1 MKTKKGPSL
10 AVFTALGALTGL
22 GIDFSYGLFY
32 LLNWLPFGLGPILPP
47 PIFATPTLA
56 TIGALIDGAILAPP
70 AILATDAAI
79 GALSAMSSVG
89 LSAATS
95 APVLGIVPPVVGLG
109 SLAGLAGAI
118 PAAIG
123 SAGTASTGV
132 LSGVGAALAGA
143 AAGIPAALSGGSAA
157 LF

>member
-10 AVFTALGALTGL
+10 AVFTALGALA
-22 GIDFSYGLFY
+22 GITYDVLIGWWGW
-32 LLNWLPFGLGPILPP
+32 LLLLPP
-47 PIFATPTLA
+47 APMGLIIGGSLGALTDAAIILTPP
-56 TIGALIDGAILAPP
+56 TIGALNAMG
-70 AILATDAAI
+70 
-79 GALSAMSSVG
+79 SAG
-89 LSAATS
+89 LSAAAS
-95 APVLGIVPPVVGLG
+95 APVLGIPPVLGLVGP
-109 SLAGLAGAI
+109 LAGLGGAI

-123 SAGTASTGV
+123 SAGMAATGV